1 MPILTFNSSPLLSAF
16 WQHLLQDS
24 VNCDKLNWSNSLHWV
39 HTKLAE
45 NPKDLHSSIDSKLLF
60 TVSKYAWKRQ
70 LQYCLKYKKQW
81 KNMYIGHR
89 YIVTLSFP
97 FPAKLNRY
105 VFGKSKGITP
115 EETKWEI

>member
-1 MPILTFNSSPLLSAF
+1 
-16 WQHLLQDS
+16 
-24 VNCDKLNWSNSLHWV
+24 
-39 HTKLAE
+39 
-45 NPKDLHSSIDSKLLF
+45 
-60 TVSKYAWKRQ
+60 
-70 LQYCLKYKKQW
+70 
-81 KNMYIGHR
+81 MYIGHR